1 MSKEEFIKQLDE
13 FLMGNVREEERLDSI
28 RYYKEYIREEIKA
41 GKTEEE
47 VLDSLGSPYGIAK
60 SIIEAKGYSMDER
73 NDYEESTGSSDI
85 EYGNNNAS
93 YSHRRIEIS
102 GWKAW
107 LTTAAVII
115 LIVLVLSLVFRVL
128 IALLPFIIG
137 TIIVISVIKLFTDR

>member
-73 NDYEESTGSSDI
+73 NDYE
-85 EYGNNNAS
+85 
-93 YSHRRIEIS
+93 
-102 GWKAW
+102 
-107 LTTAAVII
+107 
-115 LIVLVLSLVFRVL
+115 
-128 IALLPFIIG
+128 
-137 TIIVISVIKLFTDR
+137 